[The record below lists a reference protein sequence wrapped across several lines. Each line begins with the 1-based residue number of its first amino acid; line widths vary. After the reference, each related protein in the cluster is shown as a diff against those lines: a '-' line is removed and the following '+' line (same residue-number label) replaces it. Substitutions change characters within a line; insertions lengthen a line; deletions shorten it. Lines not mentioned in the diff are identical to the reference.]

1 MRLTSLLKLLVPA
14 VLIVSAPLP
23 ATAGPKEQALLKSY
37 VGTWGGSG
45 QVTGPMAG
53 PVDCKLKFTSGSNN
67 KLTYTGAC
75 KFGKGQ
81 TDFRGT
87 LIYNEGSK
95 RYETA
100 GSGQGVAVSGVGK
113 VSGGNITFSVS
124 NLETSYGIASSTMVF
139 AGSSIKLSFKLVDMK
154 GTTASSISFRKS

>member
-1 MRLTSLLKLLVPA
+1 MSVAGTYDVVTKSPMGDQQGKFTVVPDGD
-14 VLIVSAPLP
+14 SF
-23 ATAGPKEQALLKSY
+23 T
-37 VGTWGGSG
+37 G

-139 AGSSIKLSFKLVDMK
+139 AGSSIKLSFKLVDKK